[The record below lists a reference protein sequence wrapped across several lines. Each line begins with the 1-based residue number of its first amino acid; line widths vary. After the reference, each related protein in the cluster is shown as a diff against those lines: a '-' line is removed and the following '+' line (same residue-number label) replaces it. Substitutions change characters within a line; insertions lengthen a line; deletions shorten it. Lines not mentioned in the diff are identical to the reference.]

1 MDIKSIEDEIYD
13 YCDFYFKDI
22 NGIVE
27 DEMELIE
34 ANNLFQPKDNF
45 IILFDYLNKVV
56 GYFKNLDNAIMDGT
70 LRKIYM
76 DVNYLYKIYEKK
88 KESSEDV
95 KKIFENRFLKKS
107 DIFKMLDIEISKY
120 DENSDITSE
129 ERIDYE
135 KLTNVREELMAVYF
149 ESFEYIFT
157 TERKYNLHTLLSIIN
172 TKIYFLD
179 KFFWKEVNHSKVI
192 MRNLKEVENVDK
204 GINSENYLKHR
215 LKIMMPYS
223 KDYLYL
229 EKCLKVYK

>member
-1 MDIKSIEDEIYD
+1 MDIENIEDEIYD

-22 NGIVE
+22 NEIIE

-34 ANNLFQPKDNF
+34 ANNLLQPKDNF
-45 IILFDYLNKVV
+45 ITLFDYLNKVV

-70 LRKIYM
+70 LRKIYI

-95 KKIFENRFLKKS
+95 RKIFENKFLKKS
-107 DIFKMLDIEISKY
+107 EAFKVLDTEISKY

-135 KLTNVREELMAVYF
+135 KLINNREELMDVYF
-149 ESFEYIFT
+149 EAFEYIFT
-157 TERKYNLHTLLSIIN
+157 TERKYNLHMLLSIIN

-179 KFFWKEVNHSKVI
+179 KFLWNEVSHSKVI
-192 MRNLKEVENVDK
+192 MRNLREVEKNDE
-204 GINSENYLKHR
+204 GLSSENYIKHR

-223 KDYLYL
+223 KEYLYL